1 MPYLSRFEADLFVSY
16 GHLDNGSAGSDEQR
30 WIDRFHADLE
40 RRVSQYLGVP
50 VAVWRDNYLNGNH
63 DFSEEIE
70 LKLKNAATM
79 IPVVSP
85 RYLHSD
91 WCKRELNAFV
101 RAAEQSGGVKI
112 GTKSRLLKVIKTL
125 VEVKD
130 QPDLMQQSLGYE
142 FYRLDQ
148 NGRPRELPDWD
159 PEPDA
164 EKKYLA
170 RLDDLAYDLH
180 LLLKE
185 MKAREEA
192 LPKPQPAAAQPQAAT
207 KTVYLAETTRDLGDV
222 RDQLRRE
229 MMARGYVVLPDQSLP
244 LEATDLKQQVTA
256 WLEGC
261 SLSVH
266 LIGSHYSV
274 VPEGDPETRS
284 SVWWQQ
290 ELAAQRQAKGG
301 FHCVL
306 WMPPGMETSEARQK
320 EFLARLQEQLRTESR
335 MDLLQTS
342 IEDLK
347 NFVFDKLSAR
357 PERTPIAEKLESRIY
372 LVCERR
378 DYEAVGPIRDCLN
391 KRGLSVDL
399 PLWDGEQ
406 SEIRL
411 DQEATLQDCDGVLLY
426 YGSASEGWLREK
438 IRDLRRARGLGRTRP
453 FVPQGIYIGPD
464 ETEAKKLYSNP
475 DFAVIHNFGAFNSAC
490 LEPFLAAIE
499 KEQGAAV

>member
-16 GHLDNGSAGSDEQR
+16 GHLDNSSAASDEQR

-40 RRVSQYLGVP
+40 RRVSQYLGTP

-63 DFSEEIE
+63 DFSQEIE
-70 LKLKNAATM
+70 LKLEHAAAM
-79 IPVVSP
+79 VPVVSP

-101 RAAEQSGGVKI
+101 RAAEQSGGVKL
-112 GTKSRLLKVIKTL
+112 GTKSRLLKVVKTL

-192 LPKPQPAAAQPQAAT
+192 LPKAQPAAAQPQEGS

-229 MMARGYVVLPDQSLP
+229 MMARGYVVLPDESLP
-244 LEATDLKQQVTA
+244 LEATELKEQVTA
-256 WLEGC
+256 W
-261 SLSVH
+261 
-266 LIGSHYSV
+266 
-274 VPEGDPETRS
+274 
-284 SVWWQQ
+284 
-290 ELAAQRQAKGG
+290 
-301 FHCVL
+301 
-306 WMPPGMETSEARQK
+306 
-320 EFLARLQEQLRTESR
+320 
-335 MDLLQTS
+335 
-342 IEDLK
+342 
-347 NFVFDKLSAR
+347 
-357 PERTPIAEKLESRIY
+357 
-372 LVCERR
+372 
-378 DYEAVGPIRDCLN
+378 
-391 KRGLSVDL
+391 
-399 PLWDGEQ
+399 
-406 SEIRL
+406 
-411 DQEATLQDCDGVLLY
+411 
-426 YGSASEGWLREK
+426 
-438 IRDLRRARGLGRTRP
+438 
-453 FVPQGIYIGPD
+453 
-464 ETEAKKLYSNP
+464 
-475 DFAVIHNFGAFNSAC
+475 
-490 LEPFLAAIE
+490 
-499 KEQGAAV
+499 